1 MTGTAAVEYNNEIL
15 DRDTDGFYKLEND
28 RKAID
33 RFLQD
38 DVYPRMKTFA
48 DPISRFHYLIQHH
61 YYEDVFRMYSQ
72 EEVRRIA
79 EVAEHYH
86 FQFQSYMAVSKFYQQ
101 YALKSDDKK
110 YYLENYAQH
119 NTLVALY
126 YAAGD
131 ADKAE
136 AYVRALMEQRYQPA
150 TPSYLNAG
158 RVRGGEL
165 VSCFLLSMDDSLN
178 SINYINATAQ
188 QLSKIGGGVAIDL
201 SRLRARGEDIKG
213 IEGVAKGVVPVA
225 RELQMDFSYAD
236 QLGQRPGAGA
246 AYLNIF
252 HWDMPEFLDTKKE
265 NADEDVRLATLSIGL
280 IVPGKFFELARRNKP
295 MNLFAP
301 HSVFKKYAQSLADME
316 MDIWY
321 DKLSADPDVKKRS
334 VNAREVLNQI
344 AQMQMQSGYP
354 YIFFEDNANR
364 NHPLKRIGKVR
375 MSNLCTEIQQLQ
387 ETSTITDYGAR
398 DEIRRDVSCN
408 LGSLNIVN
416 VMEHQSIKETVR
428 TGMDM
433 LTEVSDQSHLK
444 NAPGVRKANA
454 ELHSVGLGAM
464 NLNGYLAKNHIGYE
478 SAEARDFVRSFFM
491 AVNFYSIEE
500 SMRLARNKGE
510 TFKDFDRSSYA
521 DGSYFDKYVAQDYL
535 PRTKTVAG
543 LFSGMD
549 LPDQEDWQRLKQQ
562 VMKHGLYNAYRL
574 AIAPTQ
580 SISYVQNATPSV
592 MPVVDL
598 IERRKYGNAYTLY
611 PMPFLAPDTIW
622 CYKSAYHVNQ
632 YRMIDLI
639 AEIQQHI
646 DQGISTI
653 LFINSGTSTRQ
664 LARLYLYAHLK
675 GLKSLYYTRT
685 KLLNVEECLS
695 CSV

>member
-15 DRDTDGFYKLEND
+15 ERDAEGFYKLAND

-33 RFLQD
+33 QFFQD
-38 DVYPRMKTFA
+38 EVNPRMMTFP
-48 DPISRFHYLIQHH
+48 DPILRLRYLIRHH
-61 YYEDVFRMYSQ
+61 YYDNIFKMYSEQ
-72 EEVRRIA
+72 EVRRIA
-79 EVAEHYH
+79 GIAESYP
-86 FQFQSYMAVSKFYQQ
+86 FRFQSYMAASKFYQQ
-101 YALKSDDKK
+101 YALKSDDKAH
-110 YYLENYAQH
+110 YLENYAQH
-119 NTLVALY
+119 NTIVALY
-126 YAAGD
+126 YAAGN

-136 AYVRALMEQRYQPA
+136 KYVRALMEQRYQPA

-213 IEGVAKGVVPVA
+213 IEGIAKGVVPVA
-225 RELQMDFSYAD
+225 RELQMGFSYAD

-280 IVPGKFFELARRNKP
+280 IVPGKFFELARLNKP

-301 HSVFKKYAQSLADME
+301 HSVFKKYAKSLADLE
-316 MDIWY
+316 MDSWY
-321 DKLSADPDVKKRS
+321 EKLSADPDVKKRQ
-334 VNAREVLNQI
+334 VDAREVLNQI

-364 NHPLKRIGKVR
+364 NHPLKRMGRVR

-387 ETSTITDYGAR
+387 ETSTITDYGAC

-408 LGSLNIVN
+408 LGSLNIVI
-416 VMEHQSIKETVR
+416 VMEQHSIKETVC

-433 LTEVSDQSHLK
+433 LTEVSDRSHIN
-444 NAPGVRKANA
+444 NAPGVRKANE

-464 NLNGYLAKNHIGYE
+464 NLNGYLAKNHISYE
-478 SAEARDFVRSFFM
+478 SAEARDFVRTFFM

-500 SMRLARNKGE
+500 SMQLARDKGK
-510 TFKDFDRSSYA
+510 TFKGFDQSSYA
-521 DGSYFDKYVAQDYL
+521 DGSYFDKYLKQNYL
-535 PRTKTVAG
+535 PRTKPVTRLFAG
-543 LFSGMD
+543 ID
-549 LPDQEDWQRLKQQ
+549 LPDQEDWQKLKQQ
-562 VMKHGLYNAYRL
+562 VMKYGLYNAYRL

-611 PMPFLAPDTIW
+611 PMPFLAPDTLW
-622 CYKSAYHVNQ
+622 YYKSAYNVNQ

-653 LFINSGTSTRQ
+653 LFINSGTSTRE